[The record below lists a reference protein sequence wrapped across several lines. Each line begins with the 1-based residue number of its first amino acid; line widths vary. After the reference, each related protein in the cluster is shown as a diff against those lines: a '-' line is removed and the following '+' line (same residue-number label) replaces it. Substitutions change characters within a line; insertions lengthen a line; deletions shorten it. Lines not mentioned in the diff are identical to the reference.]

1 MPQVGM
7 VESYETPLGFHRFA
21 DDFGEWAERSHDET
35 PHHYSPVPYYLY
47 CRSIELA
54 LKAFLL
60 AKGLSKQQ
68 VASQRLGHSLASLLA
83 QARTHGLH
91 LLVCMEPT
99 WEEEVARADKQY
111 TNKDFEYFTVRF
123 HLDRKPALT
132 ALRQFSHALRVGIRQ
147 VCVEAANGPPPAN
160 VASENA
166 AFESK
171 RRSRKGAA

>member
-1 MPQVGM
+1 MPQVGT

-21 DDFGEWAERSHDET
+21 CDFGAWAERSHDEASE
-35 PHHYSPVPYYLY
+35 HYSPVPYYLY
-47 CRSIELA
+47 CRSIELF

-68 VASQRLGHSLASLLA
+68 VAKLGHNLVALLVE
-83 QARTHGLH
+83 ARTQGLH
-91 LLVCMEPT
+91 SLVDVEPT
-99 WEEEVARADKQY
+99 WEKELARAGEQY

-123 HLDRKPALT
+123 HLDHKPALMT
-132 ALRQFSHALRVGIRQ
+132 LRQLSRALQAGVKQ
-147 VCVEAANGPPPAN
+147 VCVEAADGPPLPH
-160 VASENA
+160 VAAANA